1 MSVRASTAREQSA
14 TVTGVGRDAGTVA
27 EPPVCWIEG
36 GVALLDEG
44 RRVERVNVS
53 LGRWLR
59 AMGCDPVGRGF
70 EELLAALGP
79 EWEAAFAPAWEGT
92 GEPFFHAQLRASPA
106 GRTAWYEVE
115 ATRHGSGWSVR
126 VQSVLP
132 PLTELAETPWN
143 AHLAG
148 EWEQRRLF
156 MRLLRAEAQL
166 SHLMRSL
173 PGVIFSQRADFAFQ
187 FVSPRVGE
195 LTGVPAEEWVGQARS
210 FWEVVHEADAEELQ
224 QQCRRAV
231 RGREGVATGFRV
243 RNVRTGQI
251 AHVLEHR
258 EAVVSAAGL
267 VIGYEG
273 FWLDVTRQKLA
284 ERRLSSAAW
293 KETLATLT
301 MGLAHDFSN
310 ILAGIL
316 SLADTFRAQVDGGH
330 PFAEGLGLI
339 RQNAWQA
346 CQLVQRMMN
355 LHRCMTGEMGYHDL
369 NETVTELVDL
379 VQRVLPR
386 RIRVETELAAQALPL
401 YADGME
407 LRQVILNLA
416 LNAAEAMPQRGRLR
430 FETRLCEVA
439 ALPAHAHGTLPAL
452 PCVCLYTRDSGHGIA
467 ARHLPHI
474 FDPFFTTK
482 PVNKGSGLGLY
493 NARLF
498 VERHRGAI
506 AVETREGEGTVFSL
520 WLPRADF
527 SEAERVESAVLQRRP
542 SLLLVGEPGMLHDS
556 TAEFL
561 RVQGYYVRQAFAP
574 DRARDALLAEEHP
587 FRAVWILA
595 GPAEP
600 AFLGL
605 VSELRIL
612 RPEVKLVLQLV
623 GGEADR
629 VPEEVRRQLDLVITN
644 EMNEETM
651 VKSLRRLC
659 E

>member
-1 MSVRASTAREQSA
+1 MSVGVTTARERGGA
-14 TVTGVGRDAGTVA
+14 AAG
-27 EPPVCWIEG
+27 PPSCWLEG
-36 GVALLDEG
+36 GLALLDEG
-44 RRVERVNVS
+44 RRVERVNLS

-59 AMGCDPVGRGF
+59 SLGCDPVGQRF
-70 EELLAALGP
+70 EAVLATLGP
-79 EWEAAFAPAWEGT
+79 EWETAFAPAWQGE
-92 GEPFFHAQLRASPA
+92 GEPFFQAQLRANPA
-106 GRTAWYEVE
+106 GHPAWYEVE
-115 ATRHGSGWSVR
+115 ATRPGSGWVVR
-126 VQSVLP
+126 VQSMLP
-132 PLTELAETPWN
+132 PLAELAETPWN

-148 EWEQRRLF
+148 EWEQRRMF

-187 FVSPRVGE
+187 FVSSQVSA
-195 LTGVPAEEWVGQARS
+195 LTGVSAEEWVGQSRS

-231 RGREGVATGFRV
+231 RGREGVATNFRL
-243 RNVRTGQI
+243 RNLKTGQI

-258 EAVVSAAGL
+258 EAVVSAGGL

-316 SLADTFRAQVDGGH
+316 SLADTFRAQVDGEH

-346 CQLVQRMMN
+346 CQLVQRMMH
-355 LHRCMTGEMGYHDL
+355 LHRCTTGEMGYHDL
-369 NETVTELVDL
+369 NETVTELADL

-386 RIRVETELAAQALPL
+386 RIRIETELATQPLPL
-401 YADGME
+401 YVDGVE

-430 FETRLCEVA
+430 FETRLCEAA
-439 ALPAHAHGTLPAL
+439 ALPEHAQGTLPAL
-452 PCVCLYTRDSGHGIA
+452 PCVCLCARDSGCGIA
-467 ARHLPHI
+467 ARHLPYI

-506 AVETREGEGTVFSL
+506 AVETREGEGAAFRL
-520 WLPRADF
+520 WLPLADF
-527 SEAERVESAVLQRRP
+527 TEAERVASAAVQRRP

-561 RVQGYYVRQAFAP
+561 RVQGFYVRQAFAP

-587 FRAVWILA
+587 FRGVLILA
-595 GPAEP
+595 GPAEG
-600 AFLGL
+600 ALLGL
-605 VSELRIL
+605 VDELGSL
-612 RPEVKLVLQLV
+612 RPGVKRILQLV
-623 GGEADR
+623 GGEPDL
-629 VPEEVRRQLDLVITN
+629 VPAEVRRQLDLVITN
-644 EMNEETM
+644 EMNEEAM
-651 VKSLRRLC
+651 VRSLKQLC